1 MFSDLLLQLATSS
14 DLWTILSLCGFQQV
28 SHSLLLVVPTEVKV
42 QPCAQR
48 ELRLFALHSSVLV
61 LMQLCNAN
69 ARYISA
75 NRTGEVCFG

>member
-1 MFSDLLLQLATSS
+1 MLSDLLLQLATGS

-42 QPCAQR
+42 QPCAQC